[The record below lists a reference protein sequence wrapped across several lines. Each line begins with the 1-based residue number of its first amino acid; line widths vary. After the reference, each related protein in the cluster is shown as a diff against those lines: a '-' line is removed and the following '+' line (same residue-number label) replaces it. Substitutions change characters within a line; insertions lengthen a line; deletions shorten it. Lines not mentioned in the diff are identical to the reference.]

1 VIDPFSVVALSPRTI
16 TVEKAADALA
26 NVKRINEFMDT
37 AVMVAAWE
45 GAPVKLVVIPEM
57 AIQGMVAN
65 TPGNRAKEAQFA
77 VEIPGPETEELGKK
91 ARQLDAYIAAE
102 LYMVRDEDFK
112 DRYFN
117 VAFIIDP
124 KGDVIYKRY
133 KATSDAYE
141 GGMLGNMNPHDVW
154 DEFIEKKGKG
164 DIMEAIFPVART
176 EIGNIGIV
184 ICHEGV
190 YPEIA
195 RGLAM
200 NGAEILIRPT
210 LIEPAV
216 MNGMWELQNRAHA
229 VFNGV
234 YVVAPNLGPEI
245 RKDGS
250 IQDLFGGQSMIVNP
264 RGQIVAQ
271 QRGWTSGD
279 SFVCTTIDIEA
290 LRRARIANGLYNQ
303 FKDLRTEQYRA
314 IYDRPIYPKNQYLKE
329 PPEEGWLA
337 REDATRAKNI
347 ETLIERGVLTPPAG
361 YVPKNGKPITDAAVK
376 TGAADGANGNPAS
389 AAMKTG
395 AGV

>member
-1 VIDPFSVVALSPRTI
+1 MIEPFAVVGLSPRTF
-16 TVEKAADALA
+16 TVKDRGDALK

-45 GAPVKLVVIPEM
+45 GALVKLVVIPEM
-57 AIQGMVAN
+57 AIQGMIAN
-65 TPGNRAKEAQFA
+65 TPGNREREAYFA

-91 ARQLDAYIAAE
+91 ARELNTFIAAE
-102 LYMVRDEDFK
+102 LYMVRDPDFI

-154 DEFIEKKGKG
+154 DEFIEKKGGG
-164 DIMEAIFPVART
+164 DVMEAIFPVART
-176 EIGNIGIV
+176 EIGNIGIA

-200 NGAEILIRPT
+200 NGAELIIRPT

-216 MNGMWELQNRAHA
+216 MNGLWELQNRAHA
-229 VFNGV
+229 AFNGV
-234 YVVAPNLGPEI
+234 YVIAPNLGPEI
-245 RKDGS
+245 RDDGGL
-250 IQDLFGGQSMIVNP
+250 QDLFGGQSMIVDP

-271 QRGWTSGD
+271 QRGWTAGD
-279 SFVCTTIDIEA
+279 SFVCTTIDLEA
-290 LRRARIANGLYNQ
+290 LRRRRIANGLYNQ

-314 IYDRPIYPKNQYLKE
+314 IYDKPIYPKNQYLDQA
-329 PPEEGWLA
+329 PTEGWLA

-347 ETLIERGVLTPPAG
+347 QTLIERGVFVPPTGYAESTHGHSAESADPGAITETVAQTTAG
-361 YVPKNGKPITDAAVK
+361 K
-376 TGAADGANGNPAS
+376 T
-389 AAMKTG
+389 
-395 AGV
+395 

>member
-1 VIDPFSVVALSPRTI
+1 MVDPFVVVALSPRTI
-16 TVEKAADALA
+16 TVNERADALQ

-37 AVMVAAWE
+37 GAMVGAWE
-45 GAPVKLVVIPEM
+45 GAPVRLVVIPEM
-57 AIQGMVAN
+57 AIQGMIAN
-65 TPGNRAKEAQFA
+65 TPGNRAREAQFA
-77 VEIPGPETEELGKK
+77 VEIPGPETDELAKK
-91 ARQLDAYIAAE
+91 ARELNTYIAAE
-102 LYMVRDEDFK
+102 LYMVRDDDFP

-124 KGDVIYKRY
+124 RGEIVYKRY

-154 DEFIEKKGKG
+154 DDFVEKKGNG
-164 DIMEAIFPVART
+164 DVMEAIFPVART
-176 EIGNIGIV
+176 EIGNIGIA

-200 NGAEILIRPT
+200 NGAEIIIRPT

-216 MNGMWELQNRAHA
+216 MSGMWELQNRAHA
-229 VFNGV
+229 LFNSA
-234 YVVAPNLGPEI
+234 YVVAPNLGPEV
-245 RKDGS
+245 RADGS
-250 IQDLFGGQSMIVNP
+250 MQDLFGGRSMIVDN

-271 QRGWTSGD
+271 QTGWTSGD

-314 IYDRPIYPKNQYLKE
+314 IYDRPIYPKNQYRDQ
-329 PPEEGWLA
+329 PPTEGWLE
-337 REDATRAKNI
+337 REANTRATNI
-347 ETLIERGVLTPPAG
+347 ATLVDRGVLVPPTG
-361 YVPKNGKPITDAAVK
+361 YPTDGSGGAAADARA
-376 TGAADGANGNPAS
+376 TDGAAD
-389 AAMKTG
+389 
-395 AGV
+395 